1 MLLRV
6 WRIST
11 AASAPPST
19 NAGMSMRWRLPSG
32 SWKNGTKPE
41 AGSRCRRTEKN
52 RISMIPSQNV
62 GIETPHSDTALARRS
77 QTVLRRT
84 AEKTPA
90 GMAIPM
96 ATIRAKHASSIVIG
110 SFTATVLTTGSRVRI
125 DSPKSPRRA
134 SLIQRKYWTGMGS
147 FRPYFARI
155 S

>member
-1 MLLRV
+1 
-6 WRIST
+6 
-11 AASAPPST
+11 
-19 NAGMSMRWRLPSG
+19 
-32 SWKNGTKPE
+32 
-41 AGSRCRRTEKN
+41 
-52 RISMIPSQNV
+52 MIPSQNV